1 VFIDNPCLGEGV
13 GEIRRMGRIMKR
25 TQQIDGR
32 IGNRRSAKAP
42 RAADGAGSG
51 RVELPS
57 LKPLRVLVAGEVILD
72 RYIMGDVARVSPE
85 APIPILQVNRIE
97 ERPGNAGFVMA
108 NLRAL
113 GARVSALSVVG
124 ADRNGELLCEMFND
138 LGIDTRS
145 VLVDPDR
152 PTIVKER
159 MLGSVQSANRA
170 TQQLLRVDQEAPHAL
185 SPAKER
191 ALTRHLERELAR
203 VDGVLISD
211 INKGLLTPG
220 LLRALID
227 GARRRKIP
235 VIVDPRLSED
245 FSIYSGATA
254 LTPNRY
260 ETEFATSTR
269 LVDRAAWMRAA
280 DELMRRLKLDAC
292 LITLDRDGMYLSE
305 RRGPHTYIATTPRAV
320 YDVTGAGDVVLAV
333 FGLFVIAGLSFASAA
348 RLANLAAGIE
358 VSRLGTEI
366 ISREDLARALSP
378 LPESAQR
385 KIVAVEELRPA
396 LKRDRGAGRRVVFT
410 NGCFDLLHAGHVE
423 MLSFA
428 RAQGDTLVVGV
439 NSDRSVRLIKGDSRP
454 IYPAVERAL
463 ILAALEAVDYVVV
476 FDDTRAE
483 RIVRAV
489 RPDVLVKGEDW
500 RDKIVDG
507 QIFVESYGGRVALA
521 PLLSGYGT
529 TLTIE
534 RLRATKAR
542 GAGAELA
549 LKGAQAKPR
558 G

>member
-1 VFIDNPCLGEGV
+1 
-13 GEIRRMGRIMKR
+13 MKR
-25 TQQIDGR
+25 TGRATGRAVTGRDDKGSRASVPGGR
-32 IGNRRSAKAP
+32 I
-42 RAADGAGSG
+42 
-51 RVELPS
+51 ELPT

-85 APIPILQVNRIE
+85 APIPILQVSRIE

-124 ADRNGELLCEMFND
+124 ADRNGELLREMFGD

-145 VLVDPDR
+145 VLVDSDR

-170 TQQLLRVDQEAPHAL
+170 TQQLLRVDQEAPHPL

-220 LLRALID
+220 LLRRLID
-227 GARRRKIP
+227 GARRRRIP

-260 ETEFATSTR
+260 ETEFATGMR
-269 LVDRAAWMRAA
+269 LTDREAWMRAA
-280 DELMRRLKLDAC
+280 DGLVRRLKLDAC
-292 LITLDRDGMYLSE
+292 LVTLDREGMYLSE
-305 RRGPHTYIATTPRAV
+305 RRGPHTYIATAPRAV

-333 FGLFVIAGLSFASAA
+333 FGLFAIAGLSFASAA

-366 ISREDLARALSP
+366 ISREDLARALNP
-378 LPESAQR
+378 GPESAQR
-385 KIVAVEELRPA
+385 KIVSVDELRPT
-396 LKRDRGAGRRVVFT
+396 LERQRSAGRRVVFT
-410 NGCFDLLHAGHVE
+410 NGCFDLLHAGHIE

-428 RAQGDTLVVGV
+428 RAQGDSLVVGL

-454 IYPAVERAL
+454 IYPAAERAL
-463 ILAALEAVDYVVV
+463 ILAALEVVDYVVV
-476 FDDTRAE
+476 FDETRAE

-507 QIFVESYGGRVALA
+507 QSFVESYGGRVALA
-521 PLLSGYGT
+521 PLLPGYGT
-529 TLTIE
+529 TLTVE
-534 RLRATKAR
+534 RLQAAAPPRA
-542 GAGAELA
+542 AGAELA
-549 LKGAQAKPR
+549 LKRAKPKPR
-558 G
+558 GKVAGRALKLR

>member
-1 VFIDNPCLGEGV
+1 
-13 GEIRRMGRIMKR
+13 MGRIMKH
-25 TQQIDGR
+25 TQRISGR
-32 IGNRRSAKAP
+32 IVNRRSAKAP

-124 ADRNGELLCEMFND
+124 ADRNGELLREMFGD

-170 TQQLLRVDQEAPHAL
+170 TQQLLRVDREAPHSL

-191 ALTRHLERELAR
+191 ALTRHVERELER

-260 ETEFATSTR
+260 ETELATGTR

-292 LITLDRDGMYLSE
+292 LITLDREGMYLSE
-305 RRGPHTYIATTPRAV
+305 RGGPHTYIATTPRAV

-333 FGLFVIAGLSFASAA
+333 FGLFAIAGLSFASAA
-348 RLANLAAGIE
+348 GLANLAAGIE

-378 LPESAQR
+378 GPESAQR

-396 LKRDRGAGRRVVFT
+396 LDRHRGTGRRVVFT

-439 NSDRSVRLIKGDSRP
+439 NSDRSVRLIKGDGRP
-454 IYPAVERAL
+454 VYPAVERAL

-476 FDDTRAE
+476 FDETRAE

-521 PLLSGYGT
+521 PLLPGYGT

-534 RLRATKAR
+534 RLRATKER
-542 GAGAELA
+542 GASAELA
-549 LKGAQAKPR
+549 LKGAQAKPPGKVVGR
-558 G
+558 ALKLR